1 MYSMLRNVLLM
12 ITVALFSSSLYAGE
26 KPSYLV
32 NGVAVSG
39 YDTVAYFTQGAA
51 VLGNKNFSLTHNGS
65 LWRFS
70 SEANKQLFIAD
81 PAKYSPQ
88 YGGHCA
94 FAMANDKRVS
104 ADPKA
109 FTIVDDKLYLN
120 YSLAVRVRWSK
131 DIPGYNMDANEY
143 WNKL

>member
-51 VLGNKNFSLTHNGS
+51 VLGNKSFSLTHNGS

-131 DIPGYNMDANEY
+131 DIPGYNMDAIEY